1 MSCIKETYMEY
12 SIMTTNRCNL
22 QCVYCINSDRRRQ
35 TNLKADASKIIS
47 YITKD
52 VTQHSYDPVVVTFYG
67 GEPLLEQG
75 FLTEIMSGLGHLHP
89 LYNIFTNGTL
99 INTKNIP
106 LLEKMNMISISIDGV
121 AQQHDAT
128 RGKGT
133 HRQILNNYLSVENQI
148 RDKVLAFI
156 TITPTSS
163 VYDSVM
169 GLVDKFNNIF
179 WFLENSD
186 NQNNLPGFLERYDSD
201 LDRLMDWWRSQL
213 RTGKVPHLIPFQGL
227 YDILEK
233 KHIYSGL
240 PCGIGENFQALAIDG
255 SIYTCEDSY
264 HNRIGDI
271 KSGADMAKSQH
282 HYDFEI
288 CRDCEIKT
296 ICAGRCVV
304 PHLNFSREKV
314 EFYCQCSKLLI
325 YKFKKILQEI
335 KELIAQGT
343 ISEAAVLNRL
353 TRFTDVIP

>member
-1 MSCIKETYMEY
+1 
-12 SIMTTNRCNL
+12 MTTNRCNL
-22 QCVYCINSDRRRQ
+22 QCIYCINSDRRRQ
-35 TNLKADASKIIS
+35 TSIKADAVKIIS
-47 YITKD
+47 HIKND
-52 VTQHSYDPVVVTFYG
+52 ASQHKYDPIVVTFYG

-75 FLTEIMSGLGHLHP
+75 LITEIMAGLKEWKP

-99 INTKNIP
+99 ISKDNLP
-106 LLEKMNMISISIDGV
+106 MLDKMNMISISIDGV

-133 HRQILNNYLSVENQI
+133 HHKILSNFLSVKNHI
-148 RDKVLAFI
+148 VDKSLAFI

-163 VYDSVM
+163 VFDSVM
-169 GLVDKFNNIF
+169 GLVDTFSNIF

-186 NQNNLPGFLERYDSD
+186 NQQDLHAFLERYDRD
-201 LDRLMDWWRSQL
+201 LDRLLEWWISQL

-233 KHIYSGL
+233 KHVYSGL

-264 HNRIGDI
+264 HNKIG
-271 KSGADMAKSQH
+271 SVEEGADMSKSQH
-282 HYDFEI
+282 HYDFDI
-288 CRDCEIKT
+288 CRECEVKE

-304 PHLNFSREKV
+304 PHLHFSREKV

-325 YKFKKILQEI
+325 NKFKKILPEI
-335 KELIAQGT
+335 KELIKKGT

>member
-1 MSCIKETYMEY
+1 MSCIKDTYMEY

-35 TNLKADASKIIS
+35 GGLKADAVKIIS
-47 YITKD
+47 YIKKD
-52 VTQHSYDPVVVTFYG
+52 VSQHAYDPVVVTFYG

-75 FLTEIMSGLGHLHP
+75 LVIEIMEGLKELNP

-99 INTKNIP
+99 ISPDNLP
-106 LLEKMNMISISIDGV
+106 LLEKMNMVSISIDGV
-121 AQQHDAT
+121 EQQHDAT

-133 HRQILNNYLSVENQI
+133 HHKILSNYLSVKDRI
-148 RDKVLAFI
+148 PDKTLAFI
-156 TITPTSS
+156 TITLQSS
-163 VYDSVM
+163 VYDSVI
-169 GLVDKFNNIF
+169 GLVDTFNNIF
-179 WFLENSD
+179 WFLENSN
-186 NQNNLPGFLERYDSD
+186 NQKGLDKFLQSYDRD
-201 LDRLMDWWRSQL
+201 LDRLLEWWLLQL
-213 RTGKVPHLIPFQGL
+213 KTGKVPHLIPFQGL

-233 KHIYSGL
+233 KHVYSGL

-264 HNRIGDI
+264 HNQIG
-271 KSGADMAKSQH
+271 SVEEGADMSKSQH
-282 HYDFEI
+282 HYDFTI
-288 CRDCEIKT
+288 CRDCEVKA

-325 YKFKKILQEI
+325 NKFKKVLPEI
-335 KELIAQGT
+335 KELIEKGT
-343 ISEAAVLNRL
+343 ISESAVLNRL